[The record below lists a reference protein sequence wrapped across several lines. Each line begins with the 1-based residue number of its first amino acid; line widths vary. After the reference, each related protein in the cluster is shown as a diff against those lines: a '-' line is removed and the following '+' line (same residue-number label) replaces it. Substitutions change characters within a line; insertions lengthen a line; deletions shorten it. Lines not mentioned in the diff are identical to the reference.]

1 VAAIAVLFTHAFVVA
16 EGGQWNEPIV
26 WLTGNQCPLGLM
38 GVFVFFCISGY
49 LVTQSW
55 LSDPSPLRF
64 AVKRSLRIFPGLWVN
79 LLVSA
84 CLIGPLVTHLTFGAY
99 FADGRFWAFWHRNLL
114 LELGG
119 HPLPGVL
126 FSANSAGDTVNGS
139 LWTLRY
145 ELMMYGLL
153 LLLGFT
159 RLIRL
164 WVALLLIA
172 IGVVAVQFDAI
183 LDRFGEIAEAAW
195 FVGFFGAGIAFYQLR
210 SSGIW
215 VWPVALVALAGLVVS
230 SWMHLLIPL
239 FPIFGGFLT
248 FYVARLKLPWTE
260 QATRFGDLSYGTYLY
275 GWPVEQLV
283 VYCQGGAA
291 SWQSVF
297 FWSVPLSLLL
307 AFLSW
312 HLVERWAIQLGRL
325 LPRQIRPESE
335 RLAEWR
341 RSLP

>member
-16 EGGQWNEPIV
+16 EGGQWNEPVV
-26 WLTGNQCPLGLM
+26 WLTDNQCPLGLI

-55 LSDPSPLRF
+55 IGDPSPLRF
-64 AVKRSLRIFPGLWVN
+64 ALKRSLRIFPGLWVN

-84 CLIGPLVTHLTFGAY
+84 CLIGPIVTHLTLAAY

-126 FSANSAGDTVNGS
+126 FSKNSASDTVNGS

-145 ELMMYGLL
+145 ELMMYGLV
-153 LLLGFT
+153 LLLGLA

-164 WVALLLIA
+164 WLAILLIA
-172 IGVVAVQFDAI
+172 IGIVAVQFDAL
-183 LDRFGEIAEAAW
+183 LDRFGEIAEIAW
-195 FVGFFGAGIAFYQLR
+195 FVGFFGAGIAFYR
-210 SSGIW
+210 VRESGIW
-215 VWPVALVALAGLVVS
+215 IWPVALAALGGLIVS

-248 FYVARLKLPWTE
+248 FYVARLDVPWTA

-283 VYCQGGAA
+283 VYCHGGAA
-291 SWQSVF
+291 SWQFVF
-297 FWSVPLSLLL
+297 LWSVPLSLLL

-312 HLVERWAIQLGRL
+312 HLVERWAIRFSRL
-325 LPRQIRPESE
+325 APRQIHTNRE
-335 RLAEWR
+335 RLAEW
-341 RSLP
+341 